1 MNKKYGMAL
10 GAIVLMAGLGVWA
23 SGQNSSSD
31 LSALAPLAAQ
41 AETATAPAADATA
54 PAADAAAPAADAK
67 PVEVKDFSIGAAD
80 AKINFIEY
88 ASFTC
93 PHCADFHA
101 QVFPKLKADYIDTG
115 KLRFE
120 YREVY
125 FDRFGLWGA
134 MVARCGGE
142 MRYFGITDLLFNTQR
157 DWAATDDPNAVV
169 ASLKKIGRTAGMD
182 DATIDVCL
190 KDAATADALV
200 AHFET
205 NFKADGIEGTPSF
218 MINGTKYSNM
228 SYDKLKAVLDAEL
241 AK

>member
-1 MNKKYGMAL
+1 MNKKFGMAL

-23 SGQNSSSD
+23 NGRGTD
-31 LSALAPLAAQ
+31 LSALTPLAAQ
-41 AETATAPAADATA
+41 AETATTPAADGTAPAADAT
-54 PAADAAAPAADAK
+54 PI
-67 PVEVKDFSIGAAD
+67 EVKDFSIGTTD

-101 QVFPKLKADYIDTG
+101 QIFPKLKADYIDTG

-125 FDRFGLWGA
+125 FDRFGLWAA

-142 MRYFGITDLLFNTQR
+142 MRYFGITDILFDTQR
-157 DWAATDDPNAVV
+157 EWAATDDPNAVV

-182 DATIDVCL
+182 DATVDLCL

-228 SYDKLKAVLDAEL
+228 SYDKLKEVLDAEL